1 MSTSQRPAD
10 DPPAGADPVSEAVG
24 PDVVPA
30 PAGTLAGGG
39 AGRSSVRSGLV
50 FATVSAAAFG
60 SSGPM
65 AKALLE
71 TGWTAGAAVLVRLGG
86 AAVLLG
92 FAVLITARRRAR
104 LDRGAVG
111 AIVVYGVVAMAGVQL
126 AFFNAV
132 RTLDV
137 GVALLLEYLA
147 PVLLLGWTSVRMR
160 HRPPTATL
168 IGAALT
174 LVGLAFVLDLTGGGR
189 VDPIGVAWGLV
200 AAVCLASYFA
210 LSARAHDRLP
220 PLVMAAGG
228 TAVGAVVI
236 AVAGLVGLVPLAA
249 TRSVTEL
256 AGSDVSWVVPA
267 LWLVVV
273 STVAAYLTGI
283 VGVVRLGSRTA
294 SFVSLSEVLFAVVV
308 AWLLLAELPGPLQ
321 LVGGALILIGI
332 VVVQRTELGPPPA
345 STAGASQP

>member
-1 MSTSQRPAD
+1 MSTAQRPPAD
-10 DPPAGADPVSEAVG
+10 DPAGA
-24 PDVVPA
+24 VVPGETA
-30 PAGTLAGGG
+30 AAGLAAGGG
-39 AGRSSVRSGLV
+39 SAGDVHRSQVRSGLV
-50 FATVSAAAFG
+50 LATISAAAFG

-71 TGWTAGAAVLVRLGG
+71 SGWTAGAAVLVRLGG

-92 FAVLITARRRAR
+92 VAALVTQRRRAR
-104 LDRGAVG
+104 LDRRAVG
-111 AIVVYGVVAMAGVQL
+111 WVVVYGVVAMAGVQL

-147 PVLLLGWTSVRMR
+147 PVLLLGWTSARMR
-160 HRPPTATL
+160 QRPPTATL
-168 IGAALT
+168 VGAGLT
-174 LVGLAFVLDLTGGGR
+174 LVGLVFVLDLTGGGR
-189 VDPIGVAWGLV
+189 VDPVGVAWGLV

-236 AVAGLVGLVPLAA
+236 ALAGLVGLVPLSA
-249 TRSVTEL
+249 TRSVTDL
-256 AGSDVSWVVPA
+256 AGADVSWLVPA

-273 STVAAYLTGI
+273 STVVAYLTGI

-308 AWLLLAELPGPLQ
+308 AWLLLAELPRPLQ
-321 LVGGALILIGI
+321 LVGGALILTGI
-332 VVVQRTELGPPPA
+332 VVVQRTELGPAPPPDGP
-345 STAGASQP
+345 SLS